1 MLMTSGLAM
10 GFSSECSEAH
20 QAHAASNLD
29 SSHEVLEHYW
39 GEHIHMGADLSE
51 TTSETTLAIPAR
63 GILLKSFG
71 SESVCYL
78 LNSHLMLNCFTNG

>member
-1 MLMTSGLAM
+1 M

-51 TTSETTLAIPAR
+51 TTSETTLAIPAK